1 MKNNFGKS
9 EFAGISKPEK
19 RSFDIFLANSA
30 KSNRSVDLLKDLNA
44 EKDKRRESVGK
55 NIITPSYLIIGE
67 SYCFLSKFRS
77 LIE

>member
-44 EKDKRRESVGK
+44 EKDNRRESVGK
-55 NIITPSYLIIGE
+55 SIITPSYLIIEE
-67 SYCFLSKFRS
+67 SYCFYLNF
-77 LIE
+77 EA

>member
-44 EKDKRRESVGK
+44 EKDNRRESVGK
-55 NIITPSYLIIGE
+55 V
-67 SYCFLSKFRS
+67 
-77 LIE
+77 